1 MSESQETNIWKVPGY
16 TPTMVA
22 IAAAFGAW
30 SILLP
35 VVPLAVIDSGG
46 SATLAGG
53 STGIFMAFT
62 VATQIVSPW
71 LLRRWGYR
79 RVMALSA
86 FTLGV
91 PAFGH
96 LLGTDAWIVLLFSA
110 LRGVG
115 FGALTV
121 SESAL
126 IAELSPVRLLGKAT
140 GMIGVFTGLGQMI
153 FLPLGLFMADSLGY
167 ASTYITAGLIG
178 FLGFAMCLRIPKI
191 KVTLAED
198 NDEEVNIIRVP
209 TWKLVLV
216 PALALTT
223 FSMSYGA
230 ISSFLSSAMQELD
243 AARGASLAGIMLS
256 IVGGA
261 AMIFR
266 YFAGVVADRTG
277 TPGSLYIPS
286 QIMAIIGVGT
296 ISLTLFMESSIWWLV
311 LGAVLFGGA
320 FGIAQNEALLSMFD
334 RLPRERVSEAS
345 AIWNIFYDSGTGLG
359 STLLGAMV
367 AGYGYDGAF
376 GAGVAILI
384 AGLLLTT
391 ADFILG
397 RTRVSETND
406 IRTRLRRMRKV

>member
-62 VATQIVSPW
+62 VATQIMSPW

-110 LRGVG
+110 MRGVG

-230 ISSFLSSAMQELD
+230 ISSFLSPAMQELD
-243 AARGASLAGIMLS
+243 AVKGASLAGVMLS

-277 TPGSLYIPS
+277 APGSLYIPS

-397 RTRVSETND
+397 RTRISDTND

>member
-62 VATQIVSPW
+62 VATQIMSPW

-110 LRGVG
+110 MRGVG

-191 KVTLAED
+191 KVILAED

-230 ISSFLSSAMQELD
+230 ISSFLSPAMQELD
-243 AARGASLAGIMLS
+243 AAKGASLAGVMLS

-277 TPGSLYIPS
+277 APGSLYIPS

-397 RTRVSETND
+397 RTRISDTND

>member
-62 VATQIVSPW
+62 VATQIMSPW

-110 LRGVG
+110 MRGVG

-230 ISSFLSSAMQELD
+230 ISSFLSPAMQELD
-243 AARGASLAGIMLS
+243 AAKGASLAGVMLS

-277 TPGSLYIPS
+277 APGSLYIPS

-391 ADFILG
+391 VDFILG
-397 RTRVSETND
+397 RTRISETND

>member
-1 MSESQETNIWKVPGY
+1 MSESQATNIWKVPGY

-62 VATQIVSPW
+62 VATQIMSPW

-110 LRGVG
+110 MRGVG

-230 ISSFLSSAMQELD
+230 ISSFLSPAMQELD
-243 AARGASLAGIMLS
+243 AAKGASLAGVMLS

-277 TPGSLYIPS
+277 APGSLYIPS
-286 QIMAIIGVGT
+286 QIMAIVGVGT

-397 RTRVSETND
+397 RTRISETND

>member
-62 VATQIVSPW
+62 VATQIISPW

-110 LRGVG
+110 MRGVG

-230 ISSFLSSAMQELD
+230 ISSFLSPAMQELD

-277 TPGSLYIPS
+277 APGSLYIPS

>member
-1 MSESQETNIWKVPGY
+1 M
-16 TPTMVA
+16 
-22 IAAAFGAW
+22 
-30 SILLP
+30 
-35 VVPLAVIDSGG
+35 
-46 SATLAGG
+46 
-53 STGIFMAFT
+53 
-62 VATQIVSPW
+62 
-71 LLRRWGYR
+71 
-79 RVMALSA
+79 
-86 FTLGV
+86 
-91 PAFGH
+91 
-96 LLGTDAWIVLLFSA
+96 
-110 LRGVG
+110 RGVG

-230 ISSFLSSAMQELD
+230 ISSFLSPAMQELD
-243 AARGASLAGIMLS
+243 AVKGASLAGVMLS

-277 TPGSLYIPS
+277 APGSLYIPS

-397 RTRVSETND
+397 RTRISDTND

>member
-62 VATQIVSPW
+62 VATQIMSPW

-110 LRGVG
+110 MRGVG

-230 ISSFLSSAMQELD
+230 ISSFLSPAMQELD
-243 AARGASLAGIMLS
+243 AAKGASLAGVMLS

-277 TPGSLYIPS
+277 APGSLYIPS

-397 RTRVSETND
+397 RTRISETND

>member
-62 VATQIVSPW
+62 VATQIISPW

-140 GMIGVFTGLGQMI
+140 GMIGVFTGFGQMI

-209 TWKLVLV
+209 TWKLVAV

-230 ISSFLSSAMQELD
+230 ISSFLSPAMQELD

-277 TPGSLYIPS
+277 APGSLYIPS

>member
-62 VATQIVSPW
+62 VATQIMSPW

-110 LRGVG
+110 MRGVG

-230 ISSFLSSAMQELD
+230 ISSFLSPAMQELD
-243 AARGASLAGIMLS
+243 AVKGASLAGVMLS

-277 TPGSLYIPS
+277 APGSLYIPS

-376 GAGVAILI
+376 GVGVAILI

-397 RTRVSETND
+397 RTRISDTND

>member
-62 VATQIVSPW
+62 VATQIISPW

-110 LRGVG
+110 MRGVG

-230 ISSFLSSAMQELD
+230 ISSFLSPAMQELD

-277 TPGSLYIPS
+277 APGSLYIPS

-345 AIWNIFYDSGTGLG
+345 AIWNIFFDSGTGLG

-397 RTRVSETND
+397 RTRISETND

>member
-230 ISSFLSSAMQELD
+230 ISSFLSPAMQELD

-277 TPGSLYIPS
+277 APGSLYIPS

-397 RTRVSETND
+397 RTRISETND

>member
-96 LLGTDAWIVLLFSA
+96 LLGTDAWIVLLLSA

-230 ISSFLSSAMQELD
+230 ISSFLSPAMQELD

>member
-62 VATQIVSPW
+62 VATQIMSPW

-110 LRGVG
+110 MRGVG

-230 ISSFLSSAMQELD
+230 ISSFLSPAMQELD
-243 AARGASLAGIMLS
+243 AAKGASLAGVMLS

-277 TPGSLYIPS
+277 APGSLYIPS

-397 RTRVSETND
+397 RTRISDTND

>member
-62 VATQIVSPW
+62 VATQIISPW

-86 FTLGV
+86 FALGV

-110 LRGVG
+110 MRGVG

-230 ISSFLSSAMQELD
+230 ISSFLSPAMQELD
-243 AARGASLAGIMLS
+243 AAKGASLAGVMLS

-277 TPGSLYIPS
+277 APGSLYIPS

-296 ISLTLFMESSIWWLV
+296 ISLTLFMEGSIWWLV

-397 RTRVSETND
+397 RTRISETND

>member
-62 VATQIVSPW
+62 VATQIISPW

-110 LRGVG
+110 IRGVG

-230 ISSFLSSAMQELD
+230 ISSFLSPAMQELD
-243 AARGASLAGIMLS
+243 AARGASLAGVMLS

-277 TPGSLYIPS
+277 APGSLYIPS

-397 RTRVSETND
+397 RTRISETND

>member
-1 MSESQETNIWKVPGY
+1 M
-16 TPTMVA
+16 
-22 IAAAFGAW
+22 
-30 SILLP
+30 
-35 VVPLAVIDSGG
+35 
-46 SATLAGG
+46 
-53 STGIFMAFT
+53 
-62 VATQIVSPW
+62 
-71 LLRRWGYR
+71 
-79 RVMALSA
+79 
-86 FTLGV
+86 
-91 PAFGH
+91 
-96 LLGTDAWIVLLFSA
+96 
-110 LRGVG
+110 
-115 FGALTV
+115 

-230 ISSFLSSAMQELD
+230 ISSFLSPAMQELD

>member
-62 VATQIVSPW
+62 VATQIMSPW

-110 LRGVG
+110 MRGVG

-230 ISSFLSSAMQELD
+230 ISSFLSPAMQELD
-243 AARGASLAGIMLS
+243 AAKGASLAGVMLS

-277 TPGSLYIPS
+277 APGSLYIPS
-286 QIMAIIGVGT
+286 QIMAIVGVGT

-397 RTRVSETND
+397 RTRISETND

>member
-62 VATQIVSPW
+62 VATQIMSPW

-110 LRGVG
+110 MRGVG

-191 KVTLAED
+191 KVTLAKD

-230 ISSFLSSAMQELD
+230 ISSFLSPAMQELD
-243 AARGASLAGIMLS
+243 AVKGASLAGVMLS

-277 TPGSLYIPS
+277 APGSLYIPS

-397 RTRVSETND
+397 RTRISDTND

>member
-62 VATQIVSPW
+62 VATQIISPW

-110 LRGVG
+110 MRGVG

-230 ISSFLSSAMQELD
+230 ISSFLSPAMQELD
-243 AARGASLAGIMLS
+243 AAKGASLAGVMLS

-277 TPGSLYIPS
+277 APGSLYIPS
-286 QIMAIIGVGT
+286 QIMAIVGVGT

-397 RTRVSETND
+397 RTRISETND

>member
-62 VATQIVSPW
+62 VATQIMSPW

-110 LRGVG
+110 MRGVG

-167 ASTYITAGLIG
+167 PSTYITAGLIG

-230 ISSFLSSAMQELD
+230 ISSFLSPAMQELD
-243 AARGASLAGIMLS
+243 AAKGASLAGVMLS

-277 TPGSLYIPS
+277 APGSLYIPS
-286 QIMAIIGVGT
+286 QIMAIVGVGT

-397 RTRVSETND
+397 RTRISETND

>member
-53 STGIFMAFT
+53 TTGIFMAFT
-62 VATQIVSPW
+62 VATQIMSPW

-110 LRGVG
+110 MRGVG

-230 ISSFLSSAMQELD
+230 ISSFLSPAMQELD
-243 AARGASLAGIMLS
+243 AAKGASLAGVMLS

-277 TPGSLYIPS
+277 APGSLYIPS

-359 STLLGAMV
+359 PTLLGAMV

-397 RTRVSETND
+397 RTRISDTND

>member
-96 LLGTDAWIVLLFSA
+96 LLGTEAWIVLLFSA
-110 LRGVG
+110 MRGVG

-230 ISSFLSSAMQELD
+230 ISSFLSPAMQELD

>member
-62 VATQIVSPW
+62 VATQIISPW

-96 LLGTDAWIVLLFSA
+96 LLGTEAWIVLLFSA
-110 LRGVG
+110 MRGVG

-230 ISSFLSSAMQELD
+230 ISSFLSPAMQELD

-397 RTRVSETND
+397 RTRISETND

>member
-62 VATQIVSPW
+62 VATQIISPW

-110 LRGVG
+110 MRGVG

-230 ISSFLSSAMQELD
+230 ISSFLSPAMQELD

-277 TPGSLYIPS
+277 APGSLYIPS

-296 ISLTLFMESSIWWLV
+296 ISLTLFMESSVWWLV

-397 RTRVSETND
+397 RTRISETND

>member
-178 FLGFAMCLRIPKI
+178 FLGFAMCLRSPKI

-230 ISSFLSSAMQELD
+230 ISSFLSPAMQELD

>member
-62 VATQIVSPW
+62 VATQIMSPW

-110 LRGVG
+110 MRGVG

-140 GMIGVFTGLGQMI
+140 GRIGVFTGLGQMI

-230 ISSFLSSAMQELD
+230 ISSFLSPAMQELD
-243 AARGASLAGIMLS
+243 AVKGASLAGVMLS

-277 TPGSLYIPS
+277 APGSLYIPS

-397 RTRVSETND
+397 RTRISDTND

>member
-62 VATQIVSPW
+62 VATQIISPW

-110 LRGVG
+110 MRGVG

-230 ISSFLSSAMQELD
+230 ISSFLSPAMQELD
-243 AARGASLAGIMLS
+243 AAKGASLAGVMLS

-277 TPGSLYIPS
+277 APGSLYIPS

-397 RTRVSETND
+397 RTRISETND

>member
-62 VATQIVSPW
+62 VATQIISPW

-110 LRGVG
+110 MRGVG

-230 ISSFLSSAMQELD
+230 ISSFLSPAMQELD

-277 TPGSLYIPS
+277 APGSLYIPS

-397 RTRVSETND
+397 RTRISETND

>member
-230 ISSFLSSAMQELD
+230 ISSFLSPAMQELD

>member
-230 ISSFLSSAMQELD
+230 ISSFLSPAMQELD

-311 LGAVLFGGA
+311 LGAGLFGGA

>member
-62 VATQIVSPW
+62 VATQIMSPW

-110 LRGVG
+110 MRGVG

-230 ISSFLSSAMQELD
+230 ISSFLSPAMQELD
-243 AARGASLAGIMLS
+243 AAKGASMAGVMLS

-277 TPGSLYIPS
+277 APGSLYIPS

-397 RTRVSETND
+397 RTRISETND

>member
-62 VATQIVSPW
+62 VATQIMSPW

-110 LRGVG
+110 MRGVG

-223 FSMSYGA
+223 FSMSYGV
-230 ISSFLSSAMQELD
+230 ISSFLSPAMQELD
-243 AARGASLAGIMLS
+243 AAKGASLAGVMLS

-277 TPGSLYIPS
+277 APGSLYIPS

-397 RTRVSETND
+397 RTRISDTND

>member
-62 VATQIVSPW
+62 VATQIMSPW

-110 LRGVG
+110 MRGVG

-230 ISSFLSSAMQELD
+230 ISSFLSPAMQELD
-243 AARGASLAGIMLS
+243 AAKGASLAGVMLS

-277 TPGSLYIPS
+277 PQVACTFQARSWR
-286 QIMAIIGVGT
+286 
-296 ISLTLFMESSIWWLV
+296 SS
-311 LGAVLFGGA
+311 
-320 FGIAQNEALLSMFD
+320 
-334 RLPRERVSEAS
+334 AS
-345 AIWNIFYDSGTGLG
+345 
-359 STLLGAMV
+359 
-367 AGYGYDGAF
+367 
-376 GAGVAILI
+376 
-384 AGLLLTT
+384 
-391 ADFILG
+391 G
-397 RTRVSETND
+397 RFP
-406 IRTRLRRMRKV
+406 

>member
-126 IAELSPVRLLGKAT
+126 IAELSTVRLLGKAT

-230 ISSFLSSAMQELD
+230 ISSFLSPAMQELD

-266 YFAGVVADRTG
+266 YFAGVAADRTG

>member
-62 VATQIVSPW
+62 VATQIMSPW

-110 LRGVG
+110 MRGVG

-178 FLGFAMCLRIPKI
+178 FLGFAMCLRIPKL

-230 ISSFLSSAMQELD
+230 ISSFLSPAMQELD
-243 AARGASLAGIMLS
+243 AAKGASLAGVMLS

-277 TPGSLYIPS
+277 APGSLYIPS

-397 RTRVSETND
+397 RTRISDTND

>member
-1 MSESQETNIWKVPGY
+1 MSNTQESNIWKVPGY
-16 TPTMVA
+16 TATMLA

-46 SATLAGG
+46 SATLAGS

-62 VATQIVSPW
+62 VLTQIISPW

-96 LLGTDAWIVLLFSA
+96 LLGTDAWVVLLFSA
-110 LRGVG
+110 MRGVG

-126 IAELSPVRLLGKAT
+126 IAELAPVRLLGKAT
-140 GMIGVFTGLGQMI
+140 GMIGVFTGLGQMV
-153 FLPLGLFMADSLGY
+153 FLPLGLIMAEKLGY
-167 ASTYITAGLIG
+167 ASTYITAGIIG
-178 FLGFAMCLRIPKI
+178 FLGFGLCLRIPKI
-191 KVTLAED
+191 KVTLASDTED
-198 NDEEVNIIRVP
+198 KPNLIRVP

-230 ISSFLSSAMQELD
+230 VSSFLPPAVQELD
-243 AARGASLAGIMLS
+243 AERGASLAGIMLS

-266 YFAGVVADRTG
+266 YLAGMVADRVG
-277 TPGSLYIPS
+277 TPGRLYIPS
-286 QIMAIIGVGT
+286 RSWGLWACLLSQCPSTSMAPCGGSCLVPSCSVARSVLPKMRRCCPCLIACRGSGSRRLRPSG
-296 ISLTLFMESSIWWLV
+296 ISSMTAAPVWARLFWAPWSPAMAMRGRLGPAWPSSWLV
-311 LGAVLFGGA
+311 CL
-320 FGIAQNEALLSMFD
+320 
-334 RLPRERVSEAS
+334 
-345 AIWNIFYDSGTGLG
+345 
-359 STLLGAMV
+359 
-367 AGYGYDGAF
+367 
-376 GAGVAILI
+376 
-384 AGLLLTT
+384 
-391 ADFILG
+391 
-397 RTRVSETND
+397 
-406 IRTRLRRMRKV
+406 

>member
-230 ISSFLSSAMQELD
+230 ISSFLSPAMQELD

-266 YFAGVVADRTG
+266 YFAGVAADRTG